1 MDSFLNIVLLPRPL
15 FYPPNHT
22 ESICIQH
29 KSRGCI
35 SATPA
40 SLFLINDFPNG
51 VYRQEVFFGQFLH
64 RGSVLKLRY
73 NLAVSLLQFLPV
85 ARRFSPSFWLR
96 PIGGNIKIA
105 PLHIALQ
112 FLDQRIGKKI
122 FGIDVLH
129 AGFLLEMI
137 VKQQSQ
143 HIDDATVFTPCKR
156 RNLPALHGAVLH
168 CVLPFGIPSFCV
180 PASFSSCR
188 VGFVMGDKSVNKSK
202 RKRL

>member
-51 VYRQEVFFGQFLH
+51 VYGQEVFFRQFLH
-64 RGSVLKLRY
+64 RDSVPKILY

-85 ARRFSPSFWLR
+85 ARRFSPSLFLR
-96 PIGGNIKIA
+96 LVGGDVKIA
-105 PLHIALQ
+105 PLNIVLL

-122 FGIDVLH
+122 SCIDVFH
-129 AGFLLEMI
+129 AGFLLEVI

-143 HIDDATVFTPCKR
+143 HIDDATIFTPCKR

-188 VGFVMGDKSVNKSK
+188 VGFVMGNKSVNKSK
-202 RKRL
+202 GKSL